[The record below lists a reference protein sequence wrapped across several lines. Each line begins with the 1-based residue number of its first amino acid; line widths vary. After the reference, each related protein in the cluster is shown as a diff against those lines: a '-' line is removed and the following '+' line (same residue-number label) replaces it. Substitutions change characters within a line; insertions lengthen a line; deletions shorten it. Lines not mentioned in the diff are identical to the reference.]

1 MCSGAKEI
9 SMLRSR
15 RSSRYQSHIPDSL
28 AGRLSAGRCPNAIL
42 SISDPPCRTVAD
54 PLVDRTG
61 SVTSFV
67 PSWCRRASSH
77 LCQTSARALFQ
88 RYALQHWHGHCIMRP
103 PHVAV
108 IDEWQAC
115 TGVWMLPS
123 RSWAAVAVATVSAV
137 PAMAQAHIASGAIVR
152 MHIPELRKAL
162 DEGDVSAVDVVSPYL
177 AEIDKNNRRGK
188 ALDAVIALNPDALAQ
203 AKAWDDA
210 HARHEPSADKPLG
223 GIPFLAKDNY
233 DTKGIVTSG
242 GSVALAT
249 SKPDKNASVVDRLL
263 HNGAILLGKTNMS
276 ELAASYGWL
285 GYSSYGGQTVNP
297 FNPLRDASGSSS
309 GSAAAV
315 AAHFAPFALG
325 TDTSGSIR
333 GPASVTGTVGMR
345 PTLGLTSRAGI
356 IPLSLTADDPGVIA
370 GNVRDQAIVLD
381 VIRGQDD
388 ADAASKTIP
397 QPWTP
402 FTASL
407 DAHALK
413 GRTIAVVDN
422 FDGSNP
428 DVHSIALEDEK
439 TLESAG
445 ARVVHVTLPKVFE
458 NLWNV
463 VLGPVGVAEFRPQF
477 NAYLASL
484 PAGQPEDMGAFM
496 TSLDALT
503 GNGTRLINPD
513 RYKGLVENSQTK
525 TTDSPAYISILT
537 RTIPGLRAQLTAIM
551 DDGKYD
557 ALFFPTMSCPASVI
571 HGKQDPSYVCHSPDE
586 YAPSYIASST
596 DFPEISVK
604 DGIATGNIP
613 VGVSFL
619 GRANDDA
626 KLLGFAY
633 AFEAARPKT

>member
-1 MCSGAKEI
+1 MV
-9 SMLRSR
+9 LRK
-15 RSSRYQSHIPDSL
+15 
-28 AGRLSAGRCPNAIL
+28 
-42 SISDPPCRTVAD
+42 
-54 PLVDRTG
+54 
-61 SVTSFV
+61 
-67 PSWCRRASSH
+67 
-77 LCQTSARALFQ
+77 
-88 RYALQHWHGHCIMRP
+88 
-103 PHVAV
+103 
-108 IDEWQAC
+108 
-115 TGVWMLPS
+115 
-123 RSWAAVAVATVSAV
+123 SWAALAVAMVGAL
-137 PAMAQAHIASGAIVR
+137 PMLAQAHVAANAIVK
-152 MHIPELRKAL
+152 MSITDLREAL
-162 DEGDVSAVDVVSPYL
+162 DKGDVRAVEVVSAYL
-177 AEIDKNNRRGK
+177 QEIDRDNKRGK

-210 HARHEPSADKPLG
+210 HASHHSSADEPLG

-242 GSVALAT
+242 GSVALST
-249 SKPDKNASVVDRLL
+249 SKPDSNASVIDRLL
-263 HNGAILLGKTNMS
+263 GNGAILLGKTNMS

-356 IPLSLTADDPGVIA
+356 IPLSLTADDAGVITA
-370 GNVRDQAIVLD
+370 NVQDQAIVLD
-381 VIRGQDD
+381 AIRGQDD
-388 ADAASKTIP
+388 ADAATKQTP
-397 QPWTP
+397 QPSTP
-402 FTASL
+402 FAAAL
-407 DAHALK
+407 DPHALS

-428 DVHSIALEDEK
+428 DVDHIKLEAAK
-439 TLESAG
+439 TLENAG
-445 ARVVHVTLPKVFE
+445 ARIVHVTLPKVFE

-484 PAGQPEDMGAFM
+484 SSGQPRNMGAFM

-503 GNGTRLINPD
+503 DSGTKLINPG
-513 RYKGLVENSQTK
+513 RYKGLVESFQT
-525 TTDSPAYISILT
+525 TTVESPAYISILT
-537 RTIPGLRAQLTAIM
+537 RTIPDLREQLVAIM
-551 DDGKYD
+551 DNGKFD
-557 ALFFPTMSCPASVI
+557 ALLFPTMSCPASVI
-571 HGKQDPSYVCHSPDE
+571 HGKKDPSYVCHSPDE

-596 DFPEISVK
+596 GFPEISVT
-604 DGIATGNIP
+604 GGVATGDVP

-626 KLLGFAY
+626 KLLSLAY
-633 AFEAARPKT
+633 AFEAARSKTQ